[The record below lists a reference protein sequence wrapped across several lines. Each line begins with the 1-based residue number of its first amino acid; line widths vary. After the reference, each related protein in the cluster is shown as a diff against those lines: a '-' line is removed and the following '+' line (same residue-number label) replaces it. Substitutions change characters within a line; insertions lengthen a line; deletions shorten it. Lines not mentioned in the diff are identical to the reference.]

1 MPPLPLSRPLAPLG
15 GVSDL
20 TSKVSGEE
28 QGQRMWQGGEGLSSR
43 RSTVLDNTPT
53 SKHSLDDRRPLIS
66 KQPIYGLWLLLD
78 LLTSLAGVRK
88 SNVRSTIKGKDV
100 LHVRTLELL
109 A

>member
-43 RSTVLDNTPT
+43 RWALKADESEAAGGPINRPT
-53 SKHSLDDRRPLIS
+53 HHP
-66 KQPIYGLWLLLD
+66 
-78 LLTSLAGVRK
+78 
-88 SNVRSTIKGKDV
+88 
-100 LHVRTLELL
+100 
-109 A
+109 